1 MTTCCCPPSV
11 TPGPTPNNPV
21 GPLAP
26 PVDFDPTITPT
37 PALAGLDVSTLTAA
51 ELAVSGRLDG
61 TVRTAT
67 GTVATATVGDTI
79 SGTVAGAAFG
89 PVTVTPGDD
98 DATAADV
105 AAAIN
110 GLAGGAVTCTS
121 SGADFDIE
129 IAGPDNVG
137 IDVTVTAGG
146 TAVTLVMDAETC
158 RLRIFRRRAG
168 GVGQLDGWQVL
179 GAYGGGPRADYAAP
193 FDIGDGFAPVVLQ
206 LAGMTAL
213 YPYTTDLAGD
223 SADGGSITYRAYAT
237 LYPLE

>member
-67 GTVATATVGDTI
+67 GTVAGAAGGDTI
-79 SGTVAGAAFG
+79 GGTVAGVAFG
-89 PVTVTPGDD
+89 PVNAVNGDD
-98 DATAADV
+98 DTTAANV

-110 GLAGGAVTCTS
+110 GISGVTCTS

-137 IDVTVTAGG
+137 IDVAVTGGGG
-146 TAVTLVMDAETC
+146 TVVTLAMDAETC

-206 LAGMTAL
+206 LAGIAAL

-223 SADGGSITYRAYAT
+223 TADGGTITYRAYAT